1 MAKPIP
7 DGYHT
12 VTPSL
17 TVKNGAEAIEF
28 YKRALG
34 AKELMRLS
42 SPDGKHLMHAE
53 IEVGNSR
60 VMLADESPEM
70 GCQAPV
76 TVGAVSS
83 SLYVYVEDVDKA
95 FQRAVEAGA
104 KGLMPPTDMFWGDR
118 FGQVE
123 DPSGHRWGLATHK
136 EDPSSEEMARR
147 QKEFFAQMG
156 QGKK

>member
-12 VTPSL
+12 VTPAL

-34 AKELMRLS
+34 AEEIMRFPG
-42 SPDGKHLMHAE
+42 PDGRLMHAE
-53 IEVGNSR
+53 MKIGDSRFMLGEEMPEQGCRAPVSVGN
-60 VMLADESPEM
+60 
-70 GCQAPV
+70 
-76 TVGAVSS
+76 VSS
-83 SLYVYVEDVDKA
+83 SLYVYVQDVDKS
-95 FQRAVEAGA
+95 FRRAVEAGA
-104 KGLMPPTDMFWGDR
+104 KSLMAPTDMFWGDR
-118 FGQVE
+118 FGTVE

-136 EDPSSEEMARR
+136 EDPSPEEMARR

>member
-12 VTPSL
+12 VTPAL

-34 AKELMRLS
+34 AREIMRMPG
-42 SPDGKHLMHAE
+42 PDGKRLMHAE
-53 IEVGNSR
+53 LEIGDSKI
-60 VMLADESPEM
+60 MLGEEMPEQ
-70 GCQAPV
+70 GCRAPAS
-76 TVGAVSS
+76 VGATTS

-95 FQRAVEAGA
+95 FRRAVEAGA
-104 KGLMPPTDMFWGDR
+104 KALTPPADMFWGDR
-118 FGQVE
+118 MGQIE

-136 EDPSSEEMARR
+136 EDPTPEEMARR
-147 QKEFFAQMG
+147 QQAFFAQMG
-156 QGKK
+156 PGKK

>member
-12 VTPSL
+12 VTPAL

-34 AKELMRLS
+34 AEEIMRLPG
-42 SPDGKHLMHAE
+42 PDGRLMHAE
-53 IEVGNSR
+53 MKIGDSRFMLGEEMPEQGCRAPVSVGN
-60 VMLADESPEM
+60 
-70 GCQAPV
+70 
-76 TVGAVSS
+76 VSS
-83 SLYVYVEDVDKA
+83 SLYVYVQDVDKS
-95 FQRAVEAGA
+95 FRRAVEAGA
-104 KGLMPPTDMFWGDR
+104 KSLMAPTDMFWGDR
-118 FGQVE
+118 FGTVE

-136 EDPSSEEMARR
+136 EDPSPEEMARR